1 MAFIKEHEKLIKE
14 GEKWMKGT
22 AKFYTLAAALLA
34 TVVLQQQLPSRVA
47 TMMIRHTK
55 FLQRNCLQSFCSFG
69 CSFPLPIHCFGA
81 DMPIHSHD
89 TICRR

>member
-1 MAFIKEHEKLIKE
+1 MAFIKEHEELIKE

-22 AKFYTLAAALLA
+22 AKFYTLAAALIA
-34 TVVLQQQLPSRVA
+34 TVV
-47 TMMIRHTK
+47 
-55 FLQRNCLQSFCSFG
+55 NCLQSFCSFG

-81 DMPIHSHD
+81 DMPIHSHG